1 MTMAGSNDQSVV
13 RELVIQNQT
22 GLHARPAAAFVRTA
36 NTFSSEIIVTKGEDS
51 VNGKSIMGLMT
62 LAAGQGTTLVVEAQA
77 TMPRKRPMPFRRSWK
92 ANSTRSKM
100 EMDLSRAVKLARIEL
115 TPEEEQRLAPQLGE
129 VLQYV
134 EKLNELDVSDVE
146 PTAHAT
152 PLSNVM
158 REDEPRESLSQE
170 EALRNAPKT
179 ANGLFVVPKIVE

>member
-1 MTMAGSNDQSVV
+1 
-13 RELVIQNQT
+13 
-22 GLHARPAAAFVRTA
+22 
-36 NTFSSEIIVTKGEDS
+36 
-51 VNGKSIMGLMT
+51 
-62 LAAGQGTTLVVEAQA
+62 
-77 TMPRKRPMPFRRSWK
+77 
-92 ANSTRSKM
+92 M

-115 TPEEEQRLAPQLGE
+115 TPEEEQRLAPQLAE

>member
-1 MTMAGSNDQSVV
+1 
-13 RELVIQNQT
+13 
-22 GLHARPAAAFVRTA
+22 
-36 NTFSSEIIVTKGEDS
+36 
-51 VNGKSIMGLMT
+51 
-62 LAAGQGTTLVVEAQA
+62 
-77 TMPRKRPMPFRRSWK
+77 
-92 ANSTRSKM
+92 M
-100 EMDLSRAVKLARIEL
+100 EMDLSRAVILARIEL

-134 EKLNELDVSDVE
+134 EKLNELDVSGVE

-170 EALRNAPKT
+170 AALRNAPKT

>member
-1 MTMAGSNDQSVV
+1 
-13 RELVIQNQT
+13 
-22 GLHARPAAAFVRTA
+22 
-36 NTFSSEIIVTKGEDS
+36 
-51 VNGKSIMGLMT
+51 
-62 LAAGQGTTLVVEAQA
+62 
-77 TMPRKRPMPFRRSWK
+77 
-92 ANSTRSKM
+92 M
-100 EMDLSRAVKLARIEL
+100 EMDLSRAVILARIEL

-134 EKLNELDVSDVE
+134 EKLNGLDVSGVE

-170 EALRNAPKT
+170 DALRNAPKT

>member
-1 MTMAGSNDQSVV
+1 
-13 RELVIQNQT
+13 
-22 GLHARPAAAFVRTA
+22 
-36 NTFSSEIIVTKGEDS
+36 
-51 VNGKSIMGLMT
+51 
-62 LAAGQGTTLVVEAQA
+62 
-77 TMPRKRPMPFRRSWK
+77 
-92 ANSTRSKM
+92 M

-158 REDEPRESLSQE
+158 REDEPRKSLSQE

>member
-1 MTMAGSNDQSVV
+1 
-13 RELVIQNQT
+13 
-22 GLHARPAAAFVRTA
+22 
-36 NTFSSEIIVTKGEDS
+36 
-51 VNGKSIMGLMT
+51 
-62 LAAGQGTTLVVEAQA
+62 
-77 TMPRKRPMPFRRSWK
+77 
-92 ANSTRSKM
+92 M

-158 REDEPRESLSQE
+158 REDEPRETLSQE

>member
-1 MTMAGSNDQSVV
+1 
-13 RELVIQNQT
+13 
-22 GLHARPAAAFVRTA
+22 
-36 NTFSSEIIVTKGEDS
+36 
-51 VNGKSIMGLMT
+51 
-62 LAAGQGTTLVVEAQA
+62 
-77 TMPRKRPMPFRRSWK
+77 
-92 ANSTRSKM
+92 M

-134 EKLNELDVSDVE
+134 KKLNELDVSDVE

-170 EALRNAPKT
+170 DALRNAPKT

>member
-1 MTMAGSNDQSVV
+1 
-13 RELVIQNQT
+13 
-22 GLHARPAAAFVRTA
+22 
-36 NTFSSEIIVTKGEDS
+36 
-51 VNGKSIMGLMT
+51 
-62 LAAGQGTTLVVEAQA
+62 
-77 TMPRKRPMPFRRSWK
+77 
-92 ANSTRSKM
+92 M

-115 TPEEEQRLAPQLGE
+115 TPDEEQRLASQLGE

-179 ANGLFVVPKIVE
+179 ANGLFMVPKIVE

>member
-1 MTMAGSNDQSVV
+1 
-13 RELVIQNQT
+13 
-22 GLHARPAAAFVRTA
+22 
-36 NTFSSEIIVTKGEDS
+36 
-51 VNGKSIMGLMT
+51 
-62 LAAGQGTTLVVEAQA
+62 
-77 TMPRKRPMPFRRSWK
+77 
-92 ANSTRSKM
+92 M

-134 EKLNELDVSDVE
+134 EKLNELDVSGVE

-152 PLSNVM
+152 PLSNVT

-170 EALRNAPKT
+170 DALRNAPKT

>member
-1 MTMAGSNDQSVV
+1 
-13 RELVIQNQT
+13 
-22 GLHARPAAAFVRTA
+22 
-36 NTFSSEIIVTKGEDS
+36 
-51 VNGKSIMGLMT
+51 
-62 LAAGQGTTLVVEAQA
+62 
-77 TMPRKRPMPFRRSWK
+77 
-92 ANSTRSKM
+92 M

-134 EKLNELDVSDVE
+134 KKLNELDVSGVE

-158 REDEPRESLSQE
+158 REDEPHESLSQE
-170 EALRNAPKT
+170 DALRNAPKT

>member
-1 MTMAGSNDQSVV
+1 
-13 RELVIQNQT
+13 
-22 GLHARPAAAFVRTA
+22 
-36 NTFSSEIIVTKGEDS
+36 
-51 VNGKSIMGLMT
+51 
-62 LAAGQGTTLVVEAQA
+62 
-77 TMPRKRPMPFRRSWK
+77 
-92 ANSTRSKM
+92 M

-115 TPEEEQRLAPQLGE
+115 TPDEEQRLASQLGE

-134 EKLNELDVSDVE
+134 EKLNELDVSNVE

-179 ANGLFVVPKIVE
+179 ANGLFMVPKIVE

>member
-1 MTMAGSNDQSVV
+1 
-13 RELVIQNQT
+13 
-22 GLHARPAAAFVRTA
+22 
-36 NTFSSEIIVTKGEDS
+36 
-51 VNGKSIMGLMT
+51 
-62 LAAGQGTTLVVEAQA
+62 
-77 TMPRKRPMPFRRSWK
+77 
-92 ANSTRSKM
+92 M

-134 EKLNELDVSDVE
+134 EKLNELDVSGVE
-146 PTAHAT
+146 PTAHST

-170 EALRNAPKT
+170 DAIRNAPKT

>member
-1 MTMAGSNDQSVV
+1 
-13 RELVIQNQT
+13 
-22 GLHARPAAAFVRTA
+22 
-36 NTFSSEIIVTKGEDS
+36 
-51 VNGKSIMGLMT
+51 
-62 LAAGQGTTLVVEAQA
+62 
-77 TMPRKRPMPFRRSWK
+77 
-92 ANSTRSKM
+92 M
-100 EMDLSRAVKLARIEL
+100 EMDLSSAVKLARIEL